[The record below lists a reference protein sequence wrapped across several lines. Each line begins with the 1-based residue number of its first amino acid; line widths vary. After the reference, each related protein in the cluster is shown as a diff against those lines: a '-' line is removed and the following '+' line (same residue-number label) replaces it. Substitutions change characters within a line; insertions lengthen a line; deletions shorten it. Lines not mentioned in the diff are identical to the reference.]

1 MMRPLRTVNN
11 VSSIQLFNLI
21 RFGVTILISILLAK
35 SGLSTAEISMYE
47 ALLFLG
53 NLVSFFWIG
62 GGLNALLS
70 FYPKLEERDRAAA
83 FGQAFVV
90 FSALGIAA
98 ASLLWVLRDFLL
110 WRLTN
115 FTELPYFGWLC
126 LFVVLN
132 APSFLVHI
140 YYLLLRKF
148 DRIVWFGAISF
159 GLQLIAVLVPVY
171 AGWGLRWTF
180 IGLTFW
186 AALKLIWVA
195 WILVHHASFRFRKEL
210 WQPYA
215 ALFVPLTAHL
225 LIGNSVEYTDGL
237 IVTSYFTDER
247 AFAIFRYGARELP
260 LTTLL
265 VGGLVTALIPEIAT
279 DLAGGMKQVR
289 ERTAQLAAWL
299 FPLSALFMLLSPFAF
314 PLVYNDD
321 FALSARV
328 FNVYLLI
335 LSSRILLPQVI
346 VIGQGKNYFL
356 VVSALI
362 ETVVNIALSLWWV
375 RWLGLEGIA
384 LASLVAFSVNKA
396 NLIAF
401 NYWKLGISPGE
412 YLPWKKLLWLNL
424 LLAAA
429 YFASLYLS

>member
-1 MMRPLRTVNN
+1 
-11 VSSIQLFNLI
+11 
-21 RFGVTILISILLAK
+21 
-35 SGLSTAEISMYE
+35 
-47 ALLFLG
+47 
-53 NLVSFFWIG
+53 
-62 GGLNALLS
+62 
-70 FYPKLEERDRAAA
+70 
-83 FGQAFVV
+83 
-90 FSALGIAA
+90 
-98 ASLLWVLRDFLL
+98 
-110 WRLTN
+110 
-115 FTELPYFGWLC
+115 
-126 LFVVLN
+126 
-132 APSFLVHI
+132 
-140 YYLLLRKF
+140 
-148 DRIVWFGAISF
+148 
-159 GLQLIAVLVPVY
+159 
-171 AGWGLRWTF
+171 
-180 IGLTFW
+180 
-186 AALKLIWVA
+186 
-195 WILVHHASFRFRKEL
+195 
-210 WQPYA
+210 
-215 ALFVPLTAHL
+215 
-225 LIGNSVEYTDGL
+225 
-237 IVTSYFTDER
+237 
-247 AFAIFRYGARELP
+247 
-260 LTTLL
+260 
-265 VGGLVTALIPEIAT
+265 
-279 DLAGGMKQVR
+279 MKQVR